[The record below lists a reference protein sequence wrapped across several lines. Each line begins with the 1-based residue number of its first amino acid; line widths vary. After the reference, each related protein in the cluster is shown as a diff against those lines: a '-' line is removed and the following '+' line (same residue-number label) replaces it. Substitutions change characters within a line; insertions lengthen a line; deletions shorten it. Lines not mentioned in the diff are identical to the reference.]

1 MSESSVSLWDL
12 AVLGVLRER
21 PMHPYEIQRLLKERH
36 KDEILVLK
44 RGSLYH
50 AIRRLENIQLIESG
64 EIARNGRRPEHTTY
78 RITPAGERA
87 LIEWLRRSIAVP
99 QRERSDFLGSI
110 SFLVYLTPEES
121 AVVLEQRAGLLEAEI
136 AALDASL
143 ESAGQRVGRI
153 NIIESE
159 YARAMRA
166 AELEWVR
173 GIVSDLR
180 AGRFTWSLD
189 EILQQARS

>member
-87 LIEWLRRSIAVP
+87 LGEWLRRSIAVP